1 MSLTPHAPLVAVE
14 RREHAVWLT
23 LNRPEALNALS
34 RGMVAELGR
43 VVGELGVV
51 AGTPAVRAVV
61 VTGAGRAFSAGAD
74 LKERMS
80 MTRDETRAF
89 LDALGGAL
97 DKLAALPCP
106 VIAAINGAAFGGG
119 MELALA
125 CDVRLAAE
133 GAPLGLVEARLGIIP
148 GAGGTQRLARQ
159 VGIARAKELIFTG
172 RRLDASAAREFGLVS
187 RVVPAGA
194 LAAATETVVAEIA
207 ACGPLAVAQAKAAID
222 GGAALPLGDG
232 LVLERR
238 CYEVVLQSA
247 DRDEGLHAFA
257 EKRPAAFKGR

>member
-1 MSLTPHAPLVAVE
+1 
-14 RREHAVWLT
+14 
-23 LNRPEALNALS
+23 
-34 RGMVAELGR
+34 
-43 VVGELGVV
+43 
-51 AGTPAVRAVV
+51 
-61 VTGAGRAFSAGAD
+61 
-74 LKERMS
+74 

-97 DKLAALPCP
+97 DGLAALPCP

-125 CDVRLAAE
+125 CDIRLAAE
-133 GAPLGLVEARLGIIP
+133 GVPLGLVEARLGIIP

-207 ACGPLAVAQAKAAID
+207 ACGPLAVAEAKAAID
-222 GGAALPLGDG
+222 GGAALPLADA
-232 LVLERR
+232 LALERR
-238 CYEVVLQSA
+238 CYEVVLNSA

-257 EKRPAAFKGR
+257 DKRAAVFKGK